1 MVIIIMSGFLL
12 FGCRQGDLTP
22 LEYALWVENPEN
34 GLQLEEEQEAFK
46 FSLQYKPV
54 DYTIV
59 NELQKEVIEKEILEK
74 ERKLRDGLQYFTFK
88 MSTSH
93 NKAVFSGNST
103 IDDSVKNY
111 LNYKI
116 QKDFFL
122 IEHGDTLPCKLFHY
136 ENTNGMSPYDA
147 FVLGFETNKNDSV
160 INDKTFLFKAHV
172 VDLNKI
178 EMKIGKTALSKIP
191 NLETL

>member
-1 MVIIIMSGFLL
+1 MSCFLL
-12 FGCRQGDLTP
+12 FGCEGNLTP

-34 GLQLEEEQEAFK
+34 GLQLKKEHEAFK
-46 FSLQYKPV
+46 FSLQYNPV

-59 NELQKEVIEKEILEK
+59 NEFQKEVLETEVLET
-74 ERKLRDGLQYFTFK
+74 ERKLRNGLQYFTFK
-88 MSTSH
+88 MSTSN
-93 NKAVFSGNST
+93 NKAVFSGNSS

-116 QKDFFL
+116 QDDFFL

-136 ENTNGMSPYDA
+136 ENTNGMTPHDA
-147 FVLGFETNKNDSV
+147 FVLGFEVHKNDSV
-160 INDKTFLFKAHV
+160 VDDKIFLFKASI
-172 VDLNKI
+172 VDLNTI

-191 NLETL
+191 KIETL